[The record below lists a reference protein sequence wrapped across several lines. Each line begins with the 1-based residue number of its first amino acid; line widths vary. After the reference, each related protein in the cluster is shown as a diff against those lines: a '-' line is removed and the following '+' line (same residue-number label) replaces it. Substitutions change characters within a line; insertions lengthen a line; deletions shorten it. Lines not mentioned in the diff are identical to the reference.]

1 MARDACKVDRC
12 VLKNRQLLIFHQLMD
27 ETGLALVEAL
37 GMERV
42 REPEKLVV
50 QVVAELMDQGP
61 QKSSK
66 GVEPILQP
74 CTKDLDGFPEQKNR
88 SVPW

>member
-12 VLKNRQLLIFHQLMD
+12 VLKNRQRLIFHQLVHQ
-27 ETGLALVEAL
+27 TGLALVEAL

-50 QVVAELMDQGP
+50 QVVAELMNQRP
-61 QKSSK
+61 QESPE
-66 GVEPILQP
+66 GDEPILQP
-74 CTKDLDGFPEQKNR
+74 CTKDLDGLPEQKNR